1 MVRGCQVSTYN
12 KQQAYT
18 VGISYQSNP
27 NKVYEFATVTNLK
40 GCSTA
45 EVKDCYGE
53 YVTVKL
59 VYIKEGITTRA
70 TKWRSGGVV
79 TQEQR
84 NQFGIKEEKVVG
96 NKLSVEEVQGALEV
110 IRKLQRDIVSKDGG
124 SYLGTTPSLF
134 VSKVGEVIPNGVS
147 LHKLPQK
154 INLRGEVKQLVN
166 FVYEDDAKT
175 QARERLAALEK
186 EAAEIRKLLS

>member
-1 MVRGCQVSTYN
+1 MVFYN

-18 VGISYQSNP
+18 IGISYPSNP
-27 NKVYEFATVTNLK
+27 NKLYEFATMTNLK
-40 GCSTA
+40 GCTTA

-84 NQFGIKEEKVVG
+84 NQFGIKEENKMAT
-96 NKLSVEEVQGALEV
+96 NSKLSVAEVQGLLEGF
-110 IRKLQRDIVSKDGG
+110 RKLQRDIGKKLGGGFIPITPQLSVSKSGEII
-124 SYLGTTPSLF
+124 
-134 VSKVGEVIPNGVS
+134 VSGVS
-147 LHKLPQK
+147 SNTLPQK
-154 INLRGEVKQLVN
+154 VALRHEVEELIN
-166 FVYEDDAKT
+166 FVYEDNAKA